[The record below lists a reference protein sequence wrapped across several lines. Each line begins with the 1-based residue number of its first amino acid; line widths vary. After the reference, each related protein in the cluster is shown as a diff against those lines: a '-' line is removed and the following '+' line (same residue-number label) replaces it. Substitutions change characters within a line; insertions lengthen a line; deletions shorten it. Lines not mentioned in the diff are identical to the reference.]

1 MLIVN
6 IARLVAAAFALNII
20 RLVAITFI
28 IAIIVTFFKLIYAN
42 A

>member
-6 IARLVAAAFALNII
+6 IARLVAAAFGLNII
-20 RLVAITFI
+20 RLV
-28 IAIIVTFFKLIYAN
+28 AIIVTFFKLIYAN